1 MYIMCNVIV
10 SLYASNMMGT
20 DWFLPGTVTRTV
32 TRTLD
37 TKQNLLQILLY

>member
-20 DWFLPGTVTRTV
+20 DWFLPGTVTRT
-32 TRTLD
+32 LD